1 MPGTLMNL
9 NYPML
14 YCVNFYTRGLPRFLF
29 SIILIFT
36 ISSCG
41 VTYTAGGMVLPG
53 SGSTTNKNKQPT
65 ITTFTSEA
73 RLKEIGEEQHE
84 DILKT
89 QPLFDDKSLEE
100 YVRHVGSRV
109 AKSSDKPDLGYQFFV
124 LDVPGINAF
133 AAPGGYIYIT
143 RGLIGF
149 LNSEAQLAAV
159 LGHEIAH
166 ISARHHGR
174 QGNRDVLGRGAT
186 VVGGI
191 ATGVATGSNYVAS
204 QIAELTSLWAQTAS
218 AGFGREL
225 ELEADGLSAEYLLE
239 SGYDPQAMFD
249 ILVSFKNQEDF
260 IRVNGGGGAL
270 YHGSLASHPRTD
282 RRLQEIIGEVGQL
295 NTNEITQIDNERFRE
310 NLDGLIFGESNAS
323 RQADERNRYYQDL
336 LKYTLVFPD
345 DWQIDATTT
354 TVTAS
359 APNVGSLR
367 VVAQLLRDNT
377 EPHLFIRDKL
387 GINNLQKG
395 EALSQYQLKGHTGVA
410 QNPESG
416 EMERIA
422 VIYLDSVA
430 FVFRG
435 GIIDTTQEEVIDETL
450 LSSIRTFR
458 KIESGEVVA
467 GGETKI
473 KFVQASEFFDF
484 SVVGQTGKLKTDLF
498 EQTLRLINGYYPS
511 GTPQAGEWIK
521 LLE

>member
-1 MPGTLMNL
+1 
-9 NYPML
+9 ML
-14 YCVNFYTRGLPRFLF
+14 YYVNFYTRGLPRFLF
-29 SIILIFT
+29 FSIILIFT
-36 ISSCG
+36 VSSCG
-41 VTYTAGGMVLPG
+41 GAATFTVAGVPVA
-53 SGSTTNKNKQPT
+53 STTTNKNKQPT

-84 DILKT
+84 DLLKT
-89 QPLFDDKSLEE
+89 QSLIKDKSLAE

-109 AKSSDKPDLGYQFFV
+109 AKSSEKPDLDYQFFV
-124 LDVPGINAF
+124 LDAGGINAF
-133 AAPGGYIYIT
+133 AVPGGYIYVT
-143 RGLIGF
+143 RGLLGF

-174 QGNRDVLGRGAT
+174 RGNRDVLGRGAT
-186 VVGGI
+186 VAGGVV
-191 ATGVATGSNYVAS
+191 AGVATGSSYAAS
-204 QIAELTSLWAQTAS
+204 QFAGLTSLWAQTAT

-225 ELEADGLSAEYLLE
+225 ELEADGLSAEYLLA
-239 SGYDPQAMFD
+239 SGYDPQAMFEVLT
-249 ILVSFKNQEDF
+249 ITKNQEDF
-260 IRVNGGGGAL
+260 DRVNGGGGAL

-282 RRLQEIIGEVGQL
+282 RRLQEVIGEVGQL
-295 NTNEITQIDNERFRE
+295 NDNEITQVDNKRFRE

-323 RQADERNRYYQDL
+323 RRVDERNRYYQDSL
-336 LKYTLVFPD
+336 GYTLVFPD

-367 VVAQLLRDNT
+367 VEAQLLRDNT

-387 GINNLQKG
+387 GINNLQKID
-395 EALSQYQLKGHTGVA
+395 ALSQYQLKGHTGVA

-422 VIYLDSVA
+422 VIYLNSRA
-430 FVFRG
+430 FIFRG
-435 GIIDTTQEEVIDETL
+435 EIIDTTEEEVSDETL

-458 KIESGEVVA
+458 KIQPGEVVA
-467 GGETKI
+467 GGGVKI

-484 SVVGQTGKLKTDLF
+484 SVVAKTSKIVNYP
-498 EQTLRLINGYYPS
+498 EETLRLLNGYYPS
-511 GTPQAGEWIK
+511 GSPDEGDWIK
-521 LLE
+521 LIE